1 LATQSFDLK
10 ARLANRRE
18 PFLFSWMT
26 IPSPQ
31 LAGQLARLPIEG
43 VCLDMQHGTIGFS
56 DAAPMIAAI
65 SSAGRPA
72 IARILWNE
80 PGLIGQV
87 LDAGAA
93 AVIVPMVNSKEQAEA
108 AVKAAKYP
116 PLGGRSWGGYTAFQT
131 YGLSP
136 ADYLRKA
143 NSITQVFAMIETQAA
158 LDAVEEIAAVPG
170 LDGLFVGPSDL
181 SIALSKGAGIDKTA
195 KHTLDAMKLIAAA
208 AAKNN
213 LVAGA
218 FAGSADVINTYAAM
232 GYTFMAGA
240 VDVDLLQAGAE
251 SLIKAV
257 KGV

>member
-1 LATQSFDLK
+1 LAAQNFDLK
-10 ARLANRRE
+10 LRLANRAE

-26 IPSPQ
+26 MPSSH

-43 VCLDMQHGTIGFS
+43 VCLDLQHGMIGFS
-56 DAAPMIAAI
+56 DAVGMIAAV
-65 SSAGRPA
+65 SNAGRPA
-72 IARILWNE
+72 IVRVLWNE

-93 AVIVPMVNSKEQAEA
+93 AVIVPMVNSKAEA
-108 AVKAAKYP
+108 EAMVRSAKYP
-116 PLGGRSWGGYTAFQT
+116 PRGGRSWGGYTAFQT
-131 YGLSP
+131 YGMSA
-136 ADYLRKA
+136 ADYLKQA
-143 NSITQVFAMIETQAA
+143 NSMTQVFAMIETQAA
-158 LDAVEEIAAVPG
+158 LDSVEEIAAVPG

-195 KHTLDAMKLIAAA
+195 THTLEAMKRVAAA
-208 AAKNN
+208 AKKNN

-218 FAGSADVINTYAAM
+218 FAGTAEIIKTYQGM

-240 VDVDLLQAGAE
+240 VDVDLLQAGAS
-251 SLIKAV
+251 SLMKAV

>member
-1 LATQSFDLK
+1 MATQSFDLK

-31 LAGQLARLPIEG
+31 LAGQLARLPVEG

-93 AVIVPMVNSKEQAEA
+93 AVIVPMVNSKAQAEA

>member
-1 LATQSFDLK
+1 MATQSFDLK

-31 LAGQLARLPIEG
+31 LAGQVARLPIEG

-136 ADYLRKA
+136 ADYLKKA

>member
-1 LATQSFDLK
+1 MATQSFDLK

-93 AVIVPMVNSKEQAEA
+93 AVIVPMVNSKAQAEA

-136 ADYLRKA
+136 ADYLKKA
-143 NSITQVFAMIETQAA
+143 NAITQVFAMIETQAA

>member
-1 LATQSFDLK
+1 LAAQNFDLK
-10 ARLANRRE
+10 ARLANRSE

-26 IPSPQ
+26 IPSAQ

-43 VCLDMQHGTIGFS
+43 VCLDMQHGMIGFS

-65 SSAGRPA
+65 SNAGRPA
-72 IARILWNE
+72 IVRVLWNE

-93 AVIVPMVNSKEQAEA
+93 AVIVPMVNSKAEA
-108 AVKAAKYP
+108 EAMVRSAKYP
-116 PLGGRSWGGYTAFQT
+116 PLGGRSWGGYTSFQT
-131 YGLSP
+131 YGLSAP
-136 ADYLRKA
+136 EYLRQA
-143 NSITQVFAMIETQAA
+143 NSMTQVFAMIETQAA

-195 KHTLDAMKLIAAA
+195 KYTLEAMKRVAAA
-208 AAKNN
+208 AANN
-213 LVAGA
+213 KLVAGA
-218 FAGSADVINTYAAM
+218 FAGTADIIKAYQGM

-240 VDVDLLQAGAE
+240 VDVDLLQAGAS
-251 SLIKAV
+251 SLMKAV

>member
-1 LATQSFDLK
+1 MATQSFDLK

-93 AVIVPMVNSKEQAEA
+93 AVIVPMVNSKAQAEA

>member
-1 LATQSFDLK
+1 MAAQNFDLR
-10 ARLANRRE
+10 ARLANKAE

-26 IPSPQ
+26 MPSAQ
-31 LAGQLARLPIEG
+31 LAGQLARLPLEG
-43 VCLDMQHGTIGFS
+43 VCLDMQHGMIGFS

-65 SSAGRPA
+65 SNAGRPA
-72 IARILWNE
+72 IARVLWNE
-80 PGLIGQV
+80 PGFIGQV

-93 AVIVPMVNSKEQAEA
+93 AVIVPMVNSKAEA
-108 AVKAAKYP
+108 EAMVKSAKYP
-116 PLGGRSWGGYTAFQT
+116 PLGGRSWGGYTSFQT
-131 YGLSP
+131 YGLSAP
-136 ADYLRKA
+136 EYLKQA

-158 LDAVEEIAAVPG
+158 LDAVEEIATVPG

-195 KHTLDAMKLIAAA
+195 THTLEAMKRVAAA
-208 AAKNN
+208 AKKNN

-218 FAGSADVINTYAAM
+218 FAGTAEIIKTYSAM

-240 VDVDLLQAGAE
+240 VDVDLLQAGAS
-251 SLIKAV
+251 SLMKAV

>member
-1 LATQSFDLK
+1 MAAQNFDLK
-10 ARLANRRE
+10 ARLANKAE

-26 IPSPQ
+26 MPSAQ

-43 VCLDMQHGTIGFS
+43 VCLDMQHGMIGFS
-56 DAAPMIAAI
+56 DAVPMIAAI
-65 SSAGRPA
+65 SNAGRPA
-72 IARILWNE
+72 IARVLWNE

-93 AVIVPMVNSKEQAEA
+93 AVIVPMVNSKVEAEA
-108 AVKAAKYP
+108 MVKSAKYP
-116 PLGGRSWGGYTAFQT
+116 PLGGRSWGGYTSFQT
-131 YGLSP
+131 YGLSAP
-136 ADYLRKA
+136 EYLKQA

-158 LDAVEEIAAVPG
+158 LDAVEEIAGVPG

-195 KHTLDAMKLIAAA
+195 KHTLEAMKRVAAA

-218 FAGSADVINTYAAM
+218 FAGTAEIIKTYQGM

-240 VDVDLLQAGAE
+240 VDVDLLQAGAS
-251 SLIKAV
+251 SLMKAV